1 MRADSSKKIVAKL
14 LKPYQERL
22 KGRNLTLKEGTVL
35 SQISKLKAKGLSA
48 DDTLAKVA
56 EANARP
62 QEDRVRRAMERVVNG
77 GDKGSLLEGD
87 LGEIIAAIYKDYEK
101 TLREANSLDFDDLL
115 VFGVRMFAGHKKASA
130 WCRHV
135 LVDEL

>member
-62 QEDRVRRAMERVVNG
+62 QEERVRRAMERVVNG

-135 LVDEL
+135 LVDE

>member
-1 MRADSSKKIVAKL
+1 MRADSSRKIVAKL

-48 DDTLAKVA
+48 DDTLVKVA
-56 EANARP
+56 EANARA
-62 QEDRVRRAMERVVNG
+62 QEERVRRAMERVVNG

-87 LGEIIAAIYKDYEK
+87 LGEIIAAIYKEYEK

-115 VFGVRMFAGHKKASA
+115 VFGVKMFAGHKKASA

-135 LVDEL
+135 LVDE